1 MSSSFRGVGSET
13 GSVML
18 MILGVAGYLVAPM
31 SVARL
36 LTLFVI
42 YFGIRDLVAPGDGRA
57 PSILVLLIGVWA
69 ALSAYGIFG
78 FDFLNSWPPLV
89 VLIGLAIVVQ
99 SLIGA
104 VRAHSPAEPQS

>member
-1 MSSSFRGVGSET
+1 MFSSFRGVGSET

-18 MILGVAGYLVAPM
+18 IILGVAGYLVAPM

-42 YFGIRDLVAPGDGRA
+42 YFGVRDLVAPADGRA
-57 PSILVLLIGVWA
+57 PGILVLVIGIWA

-78 FDFLNSWPPLV
+78 FDLLNSWPLLV
-89 VLIGLAIVVQ
+89 VLIGLAIAVQ

-104 VRAHSPAEPQS
+104 VRARAQAEPQS

>member
-1 MSSSFRGVGSET
+1 MVSSFRGVGSET

-18 MILGVAGYLVAPM
+18 IILGVAGYLVAPLN
-31 SVARL
+31 VARL

-42 YFGIRDLVAPGDGRA
+42 YFGLRDLVAPADGHA
-57 PSILVLLIGVWA
+57 PSILVLVIGVWA

-78 FDFLNSWPPLV
+78 FDFLNSWPLLV

-99 SLIGA
+99 SLMSA
-104 VRAHSPAEPQS
+104 VRAHSETEPQA

>member
-18 MILGVAGYLVAPM
+18 IILGVAGYLVAPM

-42 YFGIRDLVAPGDGRA
+42 YFGVRDLVTPADGRT
-57 PSILVLLIGVWA
+57 PSILVLVIGAWA

-78 FDFLNSWPPLV
+78 LDFLNSWPLLV

-99 SLIGA
+99 SLVGA
-104 VRAHSPAEPQS
+104 VRAHSRTEPQP